1 MTFDDE
7 FESRI
12 RRFEQA
18 RRLQVRSGIAKFL
31 DPVGEVPAVDRT
43 RLLVEL
49 ICIDLEFEWRVP
61 REQPPST
68 LEIYIAQF
76 PELNSL
82 DRLPIEL
89 IGEEY
94 RVRHRWGDRPS
105 HASMLARFR
114 HRLDLI
120 EAEMLKID
128 AELAAESPPPVP
140 RLNNASRIAFEAGN
154 ASPVP
159 LLSPDDFLIRRLIGA
174 GRVGKVY
181 EAISKRE
188 DRPVAV
194 KFLRKS
200 FLNHPEVVQRFL
212 EEFRT
217 IARLRHP
224 NIVGTAGLGRTLGGS
239 YFIVMDLVNGLDL
252 ARVVAR
258 RAIAVNEALRWI
270 STVCEAIEH
279 AHEMGIVHCDLKPA
293 NLLLDDNGQIRVTD
307 FGLAR
312 SNSEET
318 PWASEIEG
326 TAPFM
331 APEQASES
339 WGPID
344 ARTDVYGIGAVLFT
358 LLTGRPPFLGQRL
371 PDILAQ
377 VITATPVISPAAIRP
392 ELPSSVVDL
401 CEKCL
406 AKAKA
411 ERFSSVREIR
421 EAIDAA
427 I

>member
-1 MTFDDE
+1 MTFDNE

-18 RRLQVRSGIAKFL
+18 WRLQGRSEIAGFL
-31 DPVGEVPAVDRT
+31 DPEGEFRSIDRI

-49 ICIDLEFEWRVP
+49 ICINLEYDWREHQ
-61 REQPPST
+61 EQPPLT
-68 LEIYIAQF
+68 LETYVARF
-76 PELNSL
+76 PELGSL

-94 RVRHRWGDRPS
+94 WVRHRWGDRPS
-105 HASMLARFR
+105 QASTLARFR
-114 HRLDLI
+114 DRLDLI
-120 EAEMLKID
+120 EAEMLKVD
-128 AELAAESPPPVP
+128 VELEAETPRPVS
-140 RLNNASRIAFEAGN
+140 RLNNAIRTGVEAGN
-154 ASPVP
+154 ASRDS
-159 LLSPDDFLIRRLIGA
+159 LLSPDDYLIRRLIGA
-174 GRVGKVY
+174 GRMGKVY

-188 DRPVAV
+188 GNRVAV